1 MTATNPQDRDAWIAK
16 RRGKITASRIGDIAR
31 RTKSGAK
38 YAVWETYVHEV
49 LTERLTDRTMDR
61 YVSPAMEWGMQ
72 QEEAAVAYYEFER
85 GVKCAYSDFVDHPT
99 IPNSGASPDRLVGND
114 GLLEAKNL
122 APHNHV
128 EFLIKGV
135 IDGLGEKS
143 KGYPWQMQ
151 WQMACLK
158 REWCDFISFDSSLPL
173 HLQGKIVRVERNNA
187 MIEEAEAAVEEA
199 LAYIAERERQLREL
213 SQ

>member
-31 RTKSGAK
+31 RTKQGK
-38 YAVWETYVHEV
+38 RYACWDVYVHEV
-49 LTERLTDRTMDR
+49 LTERLTERAMDH

-85 GVKCAYSDFVDHPT
+85 GVECAYSDFGDHPT
-99 IPNSGASPDRLVGND
+99 IEGSGASPDRLVGDD
-114 GLLEAKNL
+114 GLLEVKNL

-128 EFLIKGV
+128 EFLINGV

-151 WQMACLK
+151 WQMACFK
-158 REWCDFISFDSSLPL
+158 REWCDFVSFDSSLPL

-187 MIEEAEAAVEEA
+187 MIEEAEEAVKEA
-199 LAYIAERERQLREL
+199 LAHIAELEKKLGAI
-213 SQ
+213 S